1 MEKQEQPKRIVT
13 IYFPNN
19 RQEIY
24 TTSKTIKDSNY
35 IECEKIVCDHGNV
48 SVVYMEDGKPV
59 GKTFNGMPYELEM
72 YED

>member
-1 MEKQEQPKRIVT
+1 MKKRIVI
-13 IYFPNN
+13 IYFPNG

-24 TTSKTIKDSNY
+24 TTSKDIKDAQY
-35 IECEKIVCDHGNV
+35 IECEKIVCDHLNV
-48 SVVYMEDGKPV
+48 SVVYKEDGKLV